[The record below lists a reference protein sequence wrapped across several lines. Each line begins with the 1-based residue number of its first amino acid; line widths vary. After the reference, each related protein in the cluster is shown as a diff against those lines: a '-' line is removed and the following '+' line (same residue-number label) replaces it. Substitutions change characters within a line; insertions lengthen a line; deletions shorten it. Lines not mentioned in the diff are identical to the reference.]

1 MNGYIKNVW
10 FNSPNVLSE
19 ERIREIYKK
28 LSLLTN
34 KDVAYKKEHVTNINS
49 KLNSTEICPWCRNK
63 LVIRTVKTG
72 ANAGKQFYG
81 CSNYPKCKF
90 SKNI

>member
-34 KDVAYKKEHVTNINS
+34 KDAAYKKEQVANINS
-49 KLNSTEICPWCRNK
+49 S
-63 LVIRTVKTG
+63 
-72 ANAGKQFYG
+72 
-81 CSNYPKCKF
+81 
-90 SKNI
+90 